1 MLVDIRYQARKL
13 EMIASDYGIYQN
25 EAEKKADIEAVR
37 QRIRDLTDG
46 VTSLLNENVEKE
58 NPIER
63 EIVEKYKIGLKFR
76 DSSG

>member
-1 MLVDIRYQARKL
+1 
-13 EMIASDYGIYQN
+13 
-25 EAEKKADIEAVR
+25 
-37 QRIRDLTDG
+37 
-46 VTSLLNENVEKE
+46 LNENVEKE